1 MKNICTYLLIMSLL
15 VFNSCSYKLVPSSKN
30 QGFKVN
36 THFQLET
43 LKSLKV
49 SIEKIVNAGGNLRRK
64 RSVLERINELS
75 LSKFTSIEN
84 IDWLSF
90 QKNILIEIKGKSDK
104 IVYVVSHYDKTD
116 NNPLSLPNNL
126 LNGVLDPLISWSY
139 TSHGAI
145 DNATGV
151 ALSLQ
156 LAKKISEEN
165 LNHTYRILLVG
176 SEESGLRGSRAH
188 MARITEKVNDNIF
201 YVINTDI
208 IGVKGKTNC
217 VTSNISS
224 KKLVD
229 ISLNIAEELNIE
241 LDKGI
246 LPSMSSSDYA
256 PFQKT
261 SFLIDFKR
269 SLQFNLIGAFLP
281 QRSYFTKKKE
291 NQVINFSSC
300 DLLGVKDYVG
310 SILLMPIGTI
320 HGFRD
325 HIKLV
330 DEKKLYEQY
339 ILTYELIKTM
349 DQKKDFT
356 SLQF

>member
-1 MKNICTYLLIMSLL
+1 MKNFSKYLFLLSFL

-30 QGFKVN
+30 QDFKEN
-36 THFQLET
+36 AHFHLET
-43 LKSLKV
+43 LESMKISV
-49 SIEKIVNAGGNLRRK
+49 EKIVNSGGNLKRK
-64 RSVLERINELS
+64 RSVLDRVEELS
-75 LSKFTSIEN
+75 LSEFTSIEN

-90 QKNILIEIKGKSDK
+90 QKNILIEIKGKSGK

-176 SEESGLRGSRAH
+176 SEESGLRGSRSH
-188 MARITEKVNDNIF
+188 MARIPEKVIDNIF

-217 VTSNISS
+217 VTSDISS
-224 KKLVD
+224 KGLVD
-229 ISLNIAEELNIE
+229 ISLKIAKELNFE
-241 LDKGI
+241 LDKGV

-269 SLQFNLIGAFLP
+269 SLQFNLIGALLP

-300 DLLGVKDYVG
+300 DLLGVEDYLG

-325 HIKLV
+325 NIKLV
-330 DEKKLYEQY
+330 DEKKLYEQF
-339 ILTYELIKTM
+339 ILTFELIKTL
-349 DQKKDFT
+349 DRKQDFT
-356 SLQF
+356 NL